1 MKFCFHVTYHLCTK
15 INRIEKNLQ
24 FYTQVLNM
32 SYVACSLQTQFD
44 LSGLYEYDTMSVLSK
59 TTVDSIFQLIC
70 IVLVETLAFT
80 N

>member
-1 MKFCFHVTYHLCTK
+1 
-15 INRIEKNLQ
+15 
-24 FYTQVLNM
+24 M